1 LTLRLSGF
9 YTKHAMKAHILR
21 RESAQPER
29 LRGLVLTRDL
39 GTGDARL
46 RKGHILTETD
56 LPRLLDADWQE
67 LHLLELEPGELH
79 EAEAGRRLATAVAG
93 EGVVVHGMTG
103 GQWPLSAVGK
113 GLFVVDAAGV
123 DRINAL
129 EGCSL
134 YTLCDRVVVTVGESV
149 ARAKITP
156 FAIAGQTI
164 KEAEAIA
171 RNCGGMIRVLPFR
184 AHAVGA
190 IVKETLESSARDR
203 FQAVL
208 AEKLAWFDST
218 LLPVEY
224 VAPAAATIAE
234 ATRRLLER
242 GATLL
247 LMAGANAMDP
257 LDPIFLSV
265 EQLGGRMEKHGVP
278 AHPGSL
284 LWLAR
289 LGDAPILGV
298 PTCGMFSQA
307 TVFDL
312 ILPEIL
318 ACLPVDRGRLTR
330 LGVGGFLTRE
340 YAFRFPPYRERAPR
354 GEIE

>member
-1 LTLRLSGF
+1 
-9 YTKHAMKAHILR
+9 MKAHTLR
-21 RESAQPER
+21 RDAWNPEAVS
-29 LRGLVLTRDL
+29 GMVLTRDL
-39 GTGDARL
+39 GKGDARL
-46 RKGHILTETD
+46 RKGQILSEAD
-56 LPRLLDADWQE
+56 LSRLLGVSWDE

-79 EAEAGRRLATAVAG
+79 EEEAGRRLATAVAG
-93 EGVVVHGMTG
+93 EGVLMQGMAG
-103 GQWPLSAVGK
+103 GQWPLSAARK
-113 GLFVVDAAGV
+113 GLLIVDTEGV
-123 DRINAL
+123 DRINDL

-134 YTLCDRVVVTVGESV
+134 YTLYDRVVVTQGESV

-156 FAIAGQTI
+156 FAIAGPLI
-164 KEAEAIA
+164 EEAEATA
-171 RNCGGMIRVLPFR
+171 RSRGGVIRVVPFR
-184 AHAVGA
+184 AHSVGA
-190 IVKETLESSARDR
+190 IVKETLEPSARER

-208 AEKLAWFDST
+208 GEKIGWFGST
-218 LLPVEY
+218 LLPVQY
-224 VAPAAATIAE
+224 VAATSAAIGE
-234 ATRRLLER
+234 AAMILRQS

-257 LDPIFLSV
+257 LDPIFVAL
-265 EQLGGRMEKHGVP
+265 ERLGAPMEKHGVP

-289 LGDAPILGV
+289 LGDVPILGV

-318 ACLPVDRGRLTR
+318 AGLPVDRSRLTR

-340 YAFRFPPYRERAPR
+340 LAFRFPPYRNRAPR
-354 GEIE
+354 GEVEASSE